1 MWGVTVTEVE
11 VDILTGEH
19 HVIRADILED
29 AGLATNPIVDIGQVN
44 TSF

>member
-1 MWGVTVTEVE
+1 MTEVE